1 MITQDELKKLLNYDP
16 ETGVFTRQLLNGL
29 EVAGSIDSFGHR
41 QIQIGSKRHMAHR
54 LAWLYV
60 FGEFPNFEID
70 HINGDPDDNRINNLR
85 LATRKQNMEN
95 RKLHVNNTS
104 GHRGITWHRNKWE
117 ARVSH
122 HGKRIH
128 VGNFNNLQD
137 AVSAAKAARE
147 QLFTHDHGRDAA

>member
-1 MITQDELKKLLNYDP
+1 MITQEQLKNLLNYDP
-16 ETGVFTRQLLNGL
+16 ETGVFTRQLMNGF
-29 EVAGSIDSFGHR
+29 EIAGSIDSFGHR

-60 FGEFPNFEID
+60 FGKFPNFEID
-70 HINGDPDDNRINNLR
+70 HINGDPDDNRISNLR

-104 GHRGITWHRNKWE
+104 GYRGITWHRNKWE

-128 VGNFNNLQD
+128 VGNFDNLQE
-137 AVSAAKAARE
+137 AVNAAKTARE